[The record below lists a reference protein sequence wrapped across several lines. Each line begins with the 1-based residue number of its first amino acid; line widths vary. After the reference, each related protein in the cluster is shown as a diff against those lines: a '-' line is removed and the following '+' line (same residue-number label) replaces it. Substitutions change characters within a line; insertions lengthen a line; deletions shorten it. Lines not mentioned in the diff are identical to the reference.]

1 MRSLGVLTLTVLLS
15 ALVFPE
21 GPAIVRL
28 RAAEQSGATARQ
40 ALVAAAA
47 QSGELE
53 QVRALL
59 KKGFDVNEAQG
70 DGSTALHWAAIK
82 GDAAMAQM
90 LIYAGA
96 NVRATTR
103 IGAYTPLYLAAKGG
117 YSDIVAA
124 LVAAGADPRVVTS
137 NGTTPLMIAAA
148 AGDTKSMTSLIENG
162 AEINA
167 RDAAKGET
175 PLMFAAGFD
184 RTEAVKLLLAR
195 GADHKATT
203 KVVDLF
209 ALTAPEEEAMQRG
222 QGGNSTRPAAS
233 RPADIAGAT
242 RAYRYNELISSQGGL
257 TALLFAARQGYTDT
271 VKALIDGGAD
281 INQANAGDS
290 TGPLLM
296 AIINGHF
303 DLATML
309 IERGANVN
317 AAAFNGVAPLFAVL
331 NLQWAPKSLYPS
343 PKAHQQQKTTY
354 LDLMQTLLAKGAD
367 PNARVGRKV
376 WYQAYNSDYAGF
388 DEAGATP
395 FFRAAYASDV
405 AAMKLLVANGA
416 DPYIGTF
423 KPAGRP
429 FTGEGT
435 RQIQDLSGV
444 PPVPYGGPAILPL
457 HAATGVGYGEGFA
470 ANSHRYAPTGF
481 LPAIKFLV
489 EDIGAD
495 VNATDHEGNTP
506 VHLCASR
513 GDNECIKYLV
523 SKGADV
529 TRVNREGNTTVDMA
543 NGPVQRTQ
551 PYPETIK
558 LLEGLGAKN
567 NHRCITC

>member
-1 MRSLGVLTLTVLLS
+1 MRRLAALSLTVLLS
-15 ALVFPE
+15 A
-21 GPAIVRL
+21 AIF
-28 RAAEQSGATARQ
+28 AADGSPIAN
-40 ALVAAAA
+40 AAMNGDRE
-47 QSGELE
+47 S
-53 QVRALL
+53 VRALL
-59 KKGFDVNEAQG
+59 KKGLDVNEAQG
-70 DGSTALHWAAIK
+70 DGTTALHWAAIK
-82 GDAAMAQM
+82 GDAEMAQM

-117 YSDIVAA
+117 YSDVVAA
-124 LVAAGADPRVVTS
+124 LLAAGADAKAVTA

-148 AGDTKSMTSLIENG
+148 AGDTKSITSLIENG
-162 AEINA
+162 ADLNA
-167 RDAAKGET
+167 LDGAKGET
-175 PLMFAAGFD
+175 PLIFAAGFN

-195 GADHKATT
+195 GADHKVTT

-209 ALTAPEEEAMQRG
+209 ALTAPEEEAMLRG
-222 QGGNSTRPAAS
+222 QGGNSTRPAA
-233 RPADIAGAT
+233 PARADVAGAT
-242 RAYRYNELISSQGGL
+242 RAYRYNELISTQGGL
-257 TALLFAARQGYTDT
+257 TALLFAARQGYVDT
-271 VKALIDGGAD
+271 AMALLDAGAD
-281 INQANAGDS
+281 VNQPNAGDK
-290 TGPLLM
+290 TTPLLM
-296 AIINGHF
+296 SIINGHY
-303 DLATML
+303 DLAMKL
-309 IERGANVN
+309 IDRGANVN
-317 AAAFNGVAPLFAVL
+317 APAFNGVAPLFAVL

-343 PKAHQQQKTTY
+343 PKAYQQQKTTY
-354 LDLMQTLLAKGAD
+354 LELMEKLLAKGAD

-435 RQIQDLSGV
+435 RQITDTSGL
-444 PPVPYGGPAILPL
+444 PPVPYGGPGILPI

-481 LPAIKFLV
+481 LPAIKYLV
-489 EDIGAD
+489 EETGAD
-495 VNATDHEGNTP
+495 VNAADHEGNTP
-506 VHLCASR
+506 LHLCASR
-513 GDNECIKYLV
+513 GDNDCIKYLV

-529 TRVNREGNTTVDMA
+529 MRVNREGNTTVDMA

>member
-1 MRSLGVLTLTVLLS
+1 MRSLAVLSLTVLLS
-15 ALVFPE
+15 A
-21 GPAIVRL
+21 AIF
-28 RAAEQSGATARQ
+28 AADGSPIAN
-40 ALVAAAA
+40 AA
-47 QSGELE
+47 QNGDREA
-53 QVRALL
+53 VRALL
-59 KKGFDVNEAQG
+59 KKGIDVNEAQG

-82 GDAAMAQM
+82 GDAEMARM

-117 YSDIVAA
+117 YSDVVAVLLA
-124 LVAAGADPRVVTS
+124 GGADAKAVTS

-148 AGDTKSMTSLIENG
+148 AGDTRSITSLIENG
-162 AEINA
+162 ADINA
-167 RDAAKGET
+167 VDGAKGET
-175 PLMFAAGFD
+175 PLIFAAGFN
-184 RTEAVKLLLAR
+184 RTDAVKLLLAR
-195 GADHKATT
+195 GADHKVTT

-209 ALTAPEEEAMQRG
+209 ALTAPEEEAMLRG
-222 QGGNSTRPAAS
+222 AGGNAPPGARPAAN
-233 RPADIAGAT
+233 RPADVAGAT
-242 RAYRYNELISSQGGL
+242 RAYRYNELISTQGGL
-257 TALLFAARQGYTDT
+257 SALLFAARQGYTDT
-271 VKALIDGGAD
+271 AKALLDGGAD
-281 INQANAGDS
+281 VNQLNAGDRTS
-290 TGPLLM
+290 PLLM
-296 AIINGHF
+296 SIINGHF
-303 DLATML
+303 DLSLML
-309 IERGANVN
+309 LERGANPN
-317 AAAFNGVAPLFAVL
+317 APAFNGVAPLFAVL

-343 PKAHQQQKTTY
+343 PKAYQQQKTTY
-354 LDLMQTLLAKGAD
+354 LELMQALITKGAD

-388 DEAGATP
+388 DEVGATP

-405 AAMKLLVANGA
+405 AAMKLLVAAGA
-416 DPYIGTF
+416 DSHLGTM

-435 RQIQDLSGV
+435 RQIQDTSGV
-444 PPVPYGGPAILPL
+444 PPVPYGGPAILPI

-481 LPAIKFLV
+481 LPAIKYLV
-489 EDIGAD
+489 EETGAD
-495 VNATDHEGNTP
+495 VNAADHEGNTP
-506 VHLCASR
+506 LHLCASR

-529 TRVNREGNTTVDMA
+529 MRVNREGNTTVDMA

>member
-1 MRSLGVLTLTVLLS
+1 MRSLAVLSLTVLLS
-15 ALVFPE
+15 A
-21 GPAIVRL
+21 AIF
-28 RAAEQSGATARQ
+28 AADGSPIAN
-40 ALVAAAA
+40 AAMNGDRD
-47 QSGELE
+47 S
-53 QVRALL
+53 VRALL
-59 KKGFDVNEAQG
+59 KKGLDVNEAQG

-82 GDAAMAQM
+82 GDAEMAQM

-117 YSDIVAA
+117 YSDVVAA
-124 LVAAGADPRVVTS
+124 LLAAGADAKAVTA

-148 AGDTKSMTSLIENG
+148 AGDTRSITALVENG

-167 RDAAKGET
+167 KDGAKGET
-175 PLMFAAGFD
+175 PLIFAAGFN

-195 GADHKATT
+195 GADHKVTT

-209 ALTAPEEEAMQRG
+209 ALTAPEEEAMLRG
-222 QGGNSTRPAAS
+222 TGGNSTRPANN

-271 VKALIDGGAD
+271 AMAILDAGAD
-281 INQANAGDS
+281 VNQPNAGDK
-290 TGPLLM
+290 TTPLLM
-296 AIINGHF
+296 SIINGHF
-303 DLATML
+303 DLAMKL
-309 IERGANVN
+309 IDRGANVN
-317 AAAFNGVAPLFAVL
+317 TAAFNGVAPLFAVL

-343 PKAHQQQKTTY
+343 PKAYQQQKTTY
-354 LDLMQTLLAKGAD
+354 LELMQALLAKGAD

-405 AAMKLLVANGA
+405 AAMKLLAANGA

-435 RQIQDLSGV
+435 RQIQDTSGL
-444 PPVPYGGPAILPL
+444 PPVPYGGPGILPI

-481 LPAIKFLV
+481 LPAIKYLV
-489 EDIGAD
+489 EETGAD
-495 VNATDHEGNTP
+495 VNAADHEGNTP
-506 VHLCASR
+506 LHLCASR
-513 GDNECIKYLV
+513 GDNECINYLV
-523 SKGADV
+523 AKGADV
-529 TRVNREGNTTVDMA
+529 MRVNREGNTTVDMA

>member
-1 MRSLGVLTLTVLLS
+1 MRSRMRQLLS
-15 ALVFPE
+15 VSAIALSFAVVIN
-21 GPAIVRL
+21 AQS
-28 RAAEQSGATARQ
+28 AAPIAN
-40 ALVAAAA
+40 AA
-47 QSGELE
+47 QNGDRDT
-53 QVRALL
+53 VRELL
-59 KKGFDVNEAQG
+59 KKGADVNEAQG

-82 GDAAMAQM
+82 GDAEMAKM
-90 LIYAGA
+90 LLYAGA

-103 IGAYTPLYLAAKGG
+103 IGAYTPLYLAARGG
-117 YSDIVAA
+117 YSDVVAV
-124 LVAAGADPRVVTS
+124 LLTSGADAKAVTS

-148 AGDTKSMTSLIENG
+148 AGDTKSINSLVENG
-162 AEINA
+162 AEI
-167 RDAAKGET
+167 DATETKGET
-175 PLMFAAGFD
+175 PLMFAAAFNRLD
-184 RTEAVKLLLAR
+184 AVKLLLAK
-195 GADHKATT
+195 GANHKATT

-222 QGGNSTRPAAS
+222 GGGNGGGARPAN

-242 RAYRYNELISSQGGL
+242 RAYRYNELIGSQGGL

-271 VKALIDGGAD
+271 VMALLDAGAD
-281 INQANAGDS
+281 VNQPNAGDQ
-290 TGPLLM
+290 TTPLLM
-296 AIINGHF
+296 SIINGHF
-303 DLATML
+303 DLATKL

-343 PKAHQQQKTTY
+343 PKAHQQQQTSY
-354 LDLMQTLLAKGAD
+354 LELMQTLLAKGAD
-367 PNARVGRKV
+367 PNARVSRKV

-416 DPYIGTF
+416 DPNLGTM

-429 FTGEGT
+429 FTGEGI

-489 EDIGAD
+489 EEMGAD

-506 VHLCASR
+506 AHLCASR
-513 GDNECIKYLV
+513 GDNDCIKYLV

>member
-1 MRSLGVLTLTVLLS
+1 MGSQTRRLIAVSVLALGFAVGLD
-15 ALVFPE
+15 A
-21 GPAIVRL
+21 
-28 RAAEQSGATARQ
+28 QSQSPIAS
-40 ALVAAAA
+40 AA
-47 QSGELE
+47 QRGDRET
-53 QVRALL
+53 VKALL
-59 KKGFDVNEAQG
+59 QKGADVNAAQG

-82 GDAAMAQM
+82 GDAEMTRM
-90 LIYAGA
+90 LTVAGA

-103 IGAYTPLYLAAKGG
+103 LGAYTPLYLAAKGG
-117 YSDIVAA
+117 FSDVVAV
-124 LVAAGADPRVVTS
+124 LLAAGADARAVTA

-148 AGDTKSMTSLIENG
+148 AGDTRSMTSLIENG
-162 AEINA
+162 ADVNA
-167 RDAAKGET
+167 RDTAKGET
-175 PLMFAAGFD
+175 PLMFAAGFNRLD
-184 RTEAVKLLLAR
+184 AVKLLLAR
-195 GADHKATT
+195 GADHRATT
-203 KVVDLF
+203 TVVDLF
-209 ALTAPEEEAMQRG
+209 ALTAPEEESMARQMGRA
-222 QGGNSTRPAAS
+222 TPA
-233 RPADIAGAT
+233 RADVAGAT

-257 TALLFAARQGYTDT
+257 TALLFAARQGYTDV
-271 VKALIDGGAD
+271 VKALLDGGAD
-281 INQANAGDS
+281 INQPNAGDR
-290 TGPLLM
+290 TTPLLM
-296 AIINGHF
+296 SIINGHF
-303 DLATML
+303 DQAMML

-317 AAAFNGVAPLFAVL
+317 AAAFNGVTPLYGVL
-331 NLQWAPKSLYPS
+331 NIQWAPKSLYPS
-343 PKAHQQQKTTY
+343 PKAYQQQQTTY
-354 LDLMQTLLAKGAD
+354 LELMQTLLARGAD
-367 PNARVGRKV
+367 PNARVSRKV

-388 DEAGATP
+388 DEAGSTP

-416 DPYIGTF
+416 DPNIGTF

-435 RQIQDLSGV
+435 RQIQDVSGL
-444 PPVPYGGPAILPL
+444 PPVPYGGPGILPI

-481 LPAIKFLV
+481 LPAIRFLV
-489 EDIGAD
+489 EEMGAD
-495 VNATDHEGNTP
+495 VNAADHEGNTP

-529 TRVNREGNTTVDMA
+529 TRLNREGNTTVDMA

>member
-1 MRSLGVLTLTVLLS
+1 MQKRVQRLFVAGVMVIGLS
-15 ALVFPE
+15 GIVGAGTS
-21 GPAIVRL
+21 GPVAD
-28 RAAEQSGATARQ
+28 AASKGDREA
-40 ALVAAAA
+40 
-47 QSGELE
+47 
-53 QVRALL
+53 VRALL
-59 KKGFDVNEAQG
+59 KKGLDVNEAQG
-70 DGSTALHWAAIK
+70 DGTTALHWAAIK
-82 GDAAMAQM
+82 GDAELAQM

-96 NVRATTR
+96 NLRATTR
-103 IGAYTPLYLAAKGG
+103 LGAYTPLYLAARGG
-117 YSDIVAA
+117 HSAVVAA
-124 LVAAGADPRVVTS
+124 LLAAGADAKARTS

-148 AGDTKSMTSLIENG
+148 AGDTKSITSLIENG

-167 RDAAKGET
+167 TDTAKGET
-175 PLMFAAGFD
+175 PLMFAAGFN
-184 RTEAVKLLLAR
+184 RAEAVKLLLAR
-195 GADHKATT
+195 GADHKVTT
-203 KVVDLF
+203 TVVDLF
-209 ALTAPEEEAMQRG
+209 ALTAPEEEAMARG
-222 QGGNSTRPAAS
+222 AGGNGVAPRPQGN

-242 RAYRYNELISSQGGL
+242 RAFRYNELISTQGGL

-271 VKALIDGGAD
+271 AKALIDGGAD
-281 INQANAGDS
+281 INQPNAGDKTS
-290 TGPLLM
+290 PLLM
-296 AIINGHF
+296 AIINGHY
-303 DLATML
+303 DLASYL
-309 IERGANVN
+309 LEKGANPN

-331 NLQWAPKSLYPS
+331 NLQWSPKSLYPS

-354 LDLMQTLLAKGAD
+354 LEMMQALLDKGAD

-405 AAMKLLVANGA
+405 AAMKLLVAHGA
-416 DPYIGTF
+416 DPNIPTY

-435 RQIQDLSGV
+435 RQVQDLSGV
-444 PPVPYGGPAILPL
+444 PPIPYGGPGILPL
-457 HAATGVGYGEGFA
+457 HAASGVGYGEGFA

-481 LPAIKFLV
+481 LPAIEYLV
-489 EDIGAD
+489 EELGAD
-495 VNATDHEGNTP
+495 VNAADHEGNTP
-506 VHLCASR
+506 LHLAASR
-513 GDNECIKYLV
+513 GDNESILFLV

-558 LLEGLGAKN
+558 LLEKLGAKN

>member
-1 MRSLGVLTLTVLLS
+1 MGGDREAVKVLLKQG
-15 ALVFPE
+15 L
-21 GPAIVRL
+21 
-28 RAAEQSGATARQ
+28 
-40 ALVAAAA
+40 
-47 QSGELE
+47 
-53 QVRALL
+53 
-59 KKGFDVNEAQG
+59 DVNEAQG
-70 DGSTALHWAAIK
+70 DGTTALHWAAIK
-82 GDAAMAQM
+82 GDAEMAQM

-103 IGAYTPLYLAAKGG
+103 LGSYTPLYLAAKGG
-117 YSDIVAA
+117 YSAVVAA
-124 LVAAGADPRVVTS
+124 LLAAGADAKAVTS

-162 AEINA
+162 SDINA
-167 RDAAKGET
+167 KDGAKGET
-175 PLMFAAGFD
+175 PLIFAAGFN
-184 RTEAVKLLLAR
+184 RTDAVKLLLAK

-222 QGGNSTRPAAS
+222 AGGNGGARPAA

-242 RAYRYNELISSQGGL
+242 RGYRYNELISSQGGL
-257 TALLFAARQGYTDT
+257 TALLFAARQGYADT
-271 VKALIDGGAD
+271 AKALLDGGAD
-281 INQANAGDS
+281 INQLNAGDKTS
-290 TGPLLM
+290 PLVM
-296 AIINGHF
+296 SIINGHF
-303 DLATML
+303 DLAML
-309 IERGANVN
+309 FLERGANPN

-331 NLQWAPKSLYPS
+331 NIQWAPKSLYPS
-343 PKAHQQQKTTY
+343 PKAYQQQKTTY
-354 LDLMQTLLAKGAD
+354 LELMQALISKGAD
-367 PNARVGRKV
+367 VNARVGRKV

-416 DPYIGTF
+416 DPNIGTM

-429 FTGEGT
+429 FTGEGI
-435 RQIQDLSGV
+435 RQVQDLSGV
-444 PPVPYGGPAILPL
+444 PPIPYGGPAILPL

-481 LPAIKFLV
+481 MPAIKFLV
-489 EDIGAD
+489 EEMGAD

-506 VHLCASR
+506 AHLCASR
-513 GDNECIKYLV
+513 GDNDCLNYLI
-523 SKGADV
+523 SKGADIK
-529 TRVNREGNTTVDMA
+529 RVNREGNTTVDMA

-558 LLEGLGAKN
+558 LLEGLGVKN

>member
-1 MRSLGVLTLTVLLS
+1 MRSLAVLSLTVLLS
-15 ALVFPE
+15 A
-21 GPAIVRL
+21 AIV
-28 RAAEQSGATARQ
+28 AADGSPIAN
-40 ALVAAAA
+40 AAMNGDREA
-47 QSGELE
+47 
-53 QVRALL
+53 VRALL
-59 KKGFDVNEAQG
+59 KKGLDVNEAQG

-82 GDAAMAQM
+82 GDAQLAQM

-117 YSDIVAA
+117 YSDVVAA
-124 LVAAGADPRVVTS
+124 LLAAGADAKAVTA

-148 AGDTKSMTSLIENG
+148 AGDTKSITSLIENG
-162 AEINA
+162 ADINA
-167 RDAAKGET
+167 LDGAKGET
-175 PLMFAAGFD
+175 PLIFAAGFN
-184 RTEAVKLLLAR
+184 RTDAVKLLLAR
-195 GADHKATT
+195 GADHKITT

-209 ALTAPEEEAMQRG
+209 ALTAPEEEAMLRG
-222 QGGNSTRPAAS
+222 AGGNGVAPAAS
-233 RPADIAGAT
+233 NRPADIAGAT
-242 RAYRYNELISSQGGL
+242 RAYRYNELISTQGGL
-257 TALLFAARQGYTDT
+257 SALLFAARQGYTDT
-271 VKALIDGGAD
+271 AMALLDAGAD
-281 INQANAGDS
+281 VNQPNAGDK
-290 TGPLLM
+290 TTPLLM
-296 AIINGHF
+296 SIINGHF
-303 DLATML
+303 DLAMKL
-309 IERGANVN
+309 IDRGANVN
-317 AAAFNGVAPLFAVL
+317 TPAFNGVAPLFAVL

-343 PKAHQQQKTTY
+343 PKAYQQQNTTY
-354 LDLMQTLLAKGAD
+354 LELMQALVNKGAD

-388 DEAGATP
+388 DEVGATP

-405 AAMKLLVANGA
+405 AAMKLLVAAGA
-416 DPYIGTF
+416 DPQIGTI

-435 RQIQDLSGV
+435 RQIKDTSGL
-444 PPVPYGGPAILPL
+444 PAVPYGGPGILPI

-481 LPAIKFLV
+481 FPAIKYLV
-489 EDIGAD
+489 EETGAD
-495 VNATDHEGNTP
+495 VNAADHEGNTP
-506 VHLCASR
+506 LHLCASR

-529 TRVNREGNTTVDMA
+529 MRVNREGNTTVDMA

>member
-1 MRSLGVLTLTVLLS
+1 MR
-15 ALVFPE
+15 
-21 GPAIVRL
+21 RL
-28 RAAEQSGATARQ
+28 AAVSS
-40 ALVAAAA
+40 LVALSFAVVISAQSAATIANAA
-47 QSGELE
+47 QNGDRET
-53 QVRALL
+53 VRALL
-59 KKGFDVNEAQG
+59 KKGADVNEAQG

-82 GDAAMAQM
+82 GDADMARM
-90 LIYAGA
+90 LVVAGA

-103 IGAYTPLYLAAKGG
+103 LGSYTPLYLAAKGG
-117 YSDIVAA
+117 YSDVVAV
-124 LVAAGADPRVVTS
+124 LLAAGADAKAKTS

-148 AGDTKSMTSLIENG
+148 AGDTKSMTSLVENG

-167 RDAAKGET
+167 SETKGET
-175 PLMFAAGFD
+175 PLMFAAGFN
-184 RTEAVKLLLAR
+184 RLEAVKLLLAK

-203 KVVDLF
+203 KVTDLF
-209 ALTAPEEEAMQRG
+209 ALTAPEEESMARQMG
-222 QGGNSTRPAAS
+222 RPAG
-233 RPADIAGAT
+233 PARVDVAGAT

-257 TALLFAARQGYTDT
+257 TALLFAARQGYTD
-271 VKALIDGGAD
+271 VAMALIDAGAD
-281 INQANAGDS
+281 VNQPNAGDK
-290 TGPLLM
+290 TTPLLIS
-296 AIINGHF
+296 IINGHF
-303 DLATML
+303 DLAMKL
-309 IERGANVN
+309 VERGANVN
-317 AAAFNGVAPLFAVL
+317 AAAFNGVAPLYAVL

-343 PKAHQQQKTTY
+343 PKAYQQQKTTY
-354 LDLMQTLLAKGAD
+354 LELMQALIDKGAD
-367 PNARVGRKV
+367 PNARISRKV

-405 AAMKLLVANGA
+405 AAMKLLVASGA
-416 DPYIGTF
+416 DPNIGTF

-435 RQIQDLSGV
+435 RQIQDTSGLA
-444 PPVPYGGPAILPL
+444 PIPYGGPGILPL

-481 LPAIKFLV
+481 MPAIKYLV
-489 EDIGAD
+489 EEMGAD
-495 VNATDHEGNTP
+495 VNAADHEGNTP
-506 VHLCASR
+506 LHLCASR

-529 TRVNREGNTTVDMA
+529 MRVNREGNTTVDMA

>member
-1 MRSLGVLTLTVLLS
+1 MAIS
-15 ALVFPE
+15 AGLNA
-21 GPAIVRL
+21 AI
-28 RAAEQSGATARQ
+28 ADSPI
-40 ALVAAAA
+40 AAAA
-47 QSGELE
+47 QNGDREA
-53 QVRALL
+53 VRALL
-59 KKGFDVNEAQG
+59 KKGLDVNEAQG

-82 GDAAMAQM
+82 GDAEMARM

-117 YSDIVAA
+117 YADVVAVLLA
-124 LVAAGADPRVVTS
+124 GGADAKAVTS

-148 AGDTKSMTSLIENG
+148 AGDTRSITSLIENG
-162 AEINA
+162 ADINA
-167 RDAAKGET
+167 KDGAKGET
-175 PLMFAAGFD
+175 PLIFAAGFN
-184 RTEAVKLLLAR
+184 RTDAVKLLLAR
-195 GADHKATT
+195 GADHKVTT

-209 ALTAPEEEAMQRG
+209 ALTAPEEEAMLRG
-222 QGGNSTRPAAS
+222 AGGNAPPGARPAAN
-233 RPADIAGAT
+233 RPADVAGAT
-242 RAYRYNELISSQGGL
+242 RAYRYNELISTQGGL
-257 TALLFAARQGYTDT
+257 SALLFAARQGYTDT
-271 VKALIDGGAD
+271 AKALLDGGAD
-281 INQANAGDS
+281 VNQLNAGDQTS
-290 TGPLLM
+290 PLLM
-296 AIINGHF
+296 SIINGHF
-303 DLATML
+303 DLSLML
-309 IERGANVN
+309 LERGANPN
-317 AAAFNGVAPLFAVL
+317 APAFNGVAPLFAVL

-343 PKAHQQQKTTY
+343 PKAYQQQKTTY
-354 LDLMQTLLAKGAD
+354 LELMQALIAKGAD

-388 DEAGATP
+388 DEVGATP

-405 AAMKLLVANGA
+405 AAMKLLVAAGA
-416 DPYIGTF
+416 DSHLGTM

-435 RQIQDLSGV
+435 RQIQDTSGV
-444 PPVPYGGPAILPL
+444 PPVPYGGPAILPI

-481 LPAIKFLV
+481 LPAIKYLV
-489 EDIGAD
+489 EETGAD
-495 VNATDHEGNTP
+495 VNAADHEGNTP
-506 VHLCASR
+506 LHLCASR

-523 SKGADV
+523 AKGADV
-529 TRVNREGNTTVDMA
+529 MRVNREGNTTVDMA

>member
-1 MRSLGVLTLTVLLS
+1 MKRHPLAVLGLAVLLS
-15 ALVFPE
+15 ASIF
-21 GPAIVRL
+21 
-28 RAAEQSGATARQ
+28 AADGSPIAN
-40 ALVAAAA
+40 AA
-47 QSGELE
+47 QNGDREG
-53 QVRALL
+53 VRALL
-59 KKGFDVNEAQG
+59 KKGLDVNAAQG
-70 DGSTALHWAAIK
+70 DGTTALHWAAIK

-90 LIYAGA
+90 LIVAGA

-103 IGAYTPLYLAAKGG
+103 LGSYTPLYLAAKGG
-117 YSDIVAA
+117 YPDVVAA
-124 LVAAGADPRVVTS
+124 LLAAGADAKAVTA

-148 AGDTKSMTSLIENG
+148 AGDTRSINSLIENG
-162 AEINA
+162 AEI
-167 RDAAKGET
+167 DATETKGET
-175 PLMFAAGFD
+175 PLMFAAAFN
-184 RTEAVKLLLAR
+184 RTDAVKLLLAK
-195 GADHKATT
+195 GANHKATT
-203 KVVDLF
+203 KVTDLF
-209 ALTAPEEEAMQRG
+209 ALTAPEEESMAR
-222 QGGNSTRPAAS
+222 QGGRPASTRPA
-233 RPADIAGAT
+233 DVAGAT

-257 TALLFAARQGYTDT
+257 TALLFAARQGYMDT
-271 VKALIDGGAD
+271 AMALLDAGAD
-281 INQANAGDS
+281 INQPNAGDR
-290 TGPLLM
+290 TTPLLIS
-296 AIINGHF
+296 IINGHF
-303 DLATML
+303 DLSMKL

-343 PKAHQQQKTTY
+343 PKAYQQQQTTY
-354 LDLMQTLLAKGAD
+354 LELMQTLIDKGAD
-367 PNARVGRKV
+367 PNARVSRKV

-405 AAMKLLVANGA
+405 AAMKLLVAAGA
-416 DPYIGTF
+416 DPHIGTF

-435 RQIQDLSGV
+435 RQIQDTSGL
-444 PPVPYGGPAILPL
+444 PAIPYGGPGILPI

-481 LPAIKFLV
+481 LPAIKYLV
-489 EDIGAD
+489 EETGAD
-495 VNATDHEGNTP
+495 VNAADHEGNTP
-506 VHLCASR
+506 LHLCASR
-513 GDNECIKYLV
+513 GDNDCINDLV

-529 TRVNREGNTTVDMA
+529 MRVNREGNTTVDMA